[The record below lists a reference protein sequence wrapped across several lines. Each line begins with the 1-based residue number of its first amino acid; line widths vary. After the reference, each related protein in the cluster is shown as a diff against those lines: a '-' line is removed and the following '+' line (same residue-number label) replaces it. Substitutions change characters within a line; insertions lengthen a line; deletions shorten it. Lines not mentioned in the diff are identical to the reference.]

1 MSDDT
6 HITKISGEL
15 GIRAEQVEAVI
26 SLLDEEATVPFIAR
40 YRKERTGSLDEVA
53 VTAIRDRIGRLR
65 ELEKRRTSILASLKD
80 RDLLTD
86 ELESKVRAADTLTG
100 LEDTYLPYRPKRR
113 TRATA
118 AREKGLEPLA
128 ERIFGQEE
136 MDLEAEAAT
145 YVDPDKDVAAAEDAL
160 AGARDI
166 IAEWINEDPAARSA
180 LRRLFHKKAEIR
192 STVVAEKETSGIK
205 FRDYFD
211 WSEPAVKAPS
221 HRVLAMRRGE
231 KEEVL
236 RMTIAPPE
244 GEAIALLEK
253 QFVKGEGPPA
263 EQVRLAV
270 ADSYRRLLSLSL
282 ETELR
287 SHVRQ
292 QAEDEATHVFARNL
306 RELLMAPPLGRRR
319 IMAIDPGFRTGCK
332 VVCLDEQGKLMD
344 RASIFPHSGEKKKER
359 AARTLR
365 SLHDQYEFDAIAVG
379 NGTAGRE
386 TTRFLR
392 TVELEG
398 NPTIVL
404 VNESGASVYSA
415 SAAAREEFPQ
425 LDVTVRGAIS
435 IGRRLMDPLAEL
447 VKIDPKSIG
456 VGQYQHDVDQVSLKK
471 SLDDVV
477 TSCVNNVGVEVNTAS
492 AQLLS
497 YVSGIGPALAKHIVA
512 HREKAG
518 PFAARTDLQQV
529 QNLGPRAFEQ
539 AAGFL
544 RIGQGENPLDA
555 SAVHPESYDIVDR
568 MAADQECS
576 VRELMEDSDVR
587 SRIELGSY
595 VNDAVGM
602 PTLEDILE
610 ELARP
615 GRDPRDAFKPV
626 QYTEGVHT
634 IDEVKEGMRL
644 NGVVTN
650 VTNFGAFVDVGV
662 HLDGLVHISQLVD
675 RYVKHAG
682 EAVKVGQQVEVRVL
696 GVDQERNRISL
707 SMREERAERTD
718 RTAQDRS
725 ERTDRTD
732 RADRQNGKPERR
744 RRRGSSRNRR
754 AARADGAGKE
764 AAGTVDASAKADAP
778 AKTDAA
784 VKTDSAG
791 KPARDGSAS
800 RPDSSKK
807 RGNRKPRRKATGA
820 PGPSG
825 EKTLTVN
832 HLLKL
837 NRKL

>member
-1 MSDDT
+1 MSEDTHITT
-6 HITKISGEL
+6 HITKISNEL
-15 GIRAEQVEAVI
+15 GIRPEQVEAVAR
-26 SLLDEEATVPFIAR
+26 LLDEEATVPFIAR

-53 VTAIRDRIGRLR
+53 VTAIRDRIVQLR
-65 ELEKRRTSILASLKD
+65 ELEKRRASILASLKD
-80 RDLLTD
+80 RSLLTD
-86 ELESKVRAADTLTG
+86 ELESKVRAAETLTA
-100 LEDTYLPYRPKRR
+100 LEDIYLPFRPKRR

-128 ERIFGQEE
+128 ERIFGQED
-136 MDLEAEAAT
+136 MDLEAEAAAF
-145 YVDPDKDVAAAEDAL
+145 VDPEKEVATAEDAL
-160 AGARDI
+160 SGARDI
-166 IAEWINEDPAARSA
+166 IAEWINEDPTARST
-180 LRRLFHKKAEIR
+180 LRRLFHEKAVIR
-192 STVVAEKETSGIK
+192 STVVAEKESSGIK

-221 HRVLAMRRGE
+221 HRVLAIRRGE
-231 KEEVL
+231 KEDVL

-244 GEAIALLEK
+244 GEAIAGLEK
-253 QFVKGEGPPA
+253 QFVKGEGPA
-263 EQVRLAV
+263 SEQVRLAV
-270 ADSYRRLLSLSL
+270 SDSYRRLLSLSL

-292 QAEDEATHVFARNL
+292 KAEEEATLVFARNL
-306 RELLMAPPLGRRR
+306 RELLMAPPMGRRR

-332 VVCLDEQGKLMD
+332 IVCLDEQGKLLD

-359 AARTLR
+359 AARILR
-365 SLHDQYEFDAIAVG
+365 SLHEQYEFDAIAVG

-386 TTRFLR
+386 TTQFLR
-392 TVELEG
+392 TVELAG
-398 NPTIVL
+398 DPSIVL

-415 SAAAREEFPQ
+415 SAVAREEFPR

-456 VGQYQHDVDQVSLKK
+456 VGQYQHDVDQGSLKK

-477 TSCVNNVGVEVNTAS
+477 MSCVNNVGVEVNTAS

-512 HREKAG
+512 HRETAG
-518 PFAARTDLQQV
+518 PFSSRTDLQQV
-529 QNLGPRAFEQ
+529 PNLGPRAFEQ

-544 RIGQGENPLDA
+544 RIGNGENPLDA
-555 SAVHPESYDIVDR
+555 SAVHPESYGIVDR
-568 MAADQECS
+568 MASDQKCG
-576 VRELMEDSDVR
+576 VKDLMDDAELR
-587 SRIELGSY
+587 SRIALDSY
-595 VNDAVGM
+595 VNDTVGL
-602 PTLEDILE
+602 PTLEDIMV

-626 QYTEGVHT
+626 EYTEGIHT

-707 SMREERAERTD
+707 SMREE
-718 RTAQDRS
+718 QGQ
-725 ERTDRTD
+725 
-732 RADRQNGKPERR
+732 QNGKPDRR
-744 RRRGSSRNRR
+744 RRRRPTKNMQ
-754 AARADGAGKE
+754 AAQADGGKTDKSE
-764 AAGTVDASAKADAP
+764 QPVAAGEPEASVPEASAK
-778 AKTDAA
+778 
-784 VKTDSAG
+784 VDSQ
-791 KPARDGSAS
+791 
-800 RPDSSKK
+800 KK
-807 RGNRKPRRKATGA
+807 RRNRKPRNKAAGHAGA
-820 PGPSG
+820 RAPAR
-825 EKTLTVN
+825 ERVLTVD
-832 HLLKL
+832 HLRKL

>member
-1 MSDDT
+1 MSDNT
-6 HITKISGEL
+6 HITKIAGEL
-15 GIRAEQVEAVI
+15 ELKAEQVEAVAA
-26 SLLDEEATVPFIAR
+26 LLDEEATVPFIAR

-53 VTAIRDRIGRLR
+53 ITAIRDRIGQLR

-80 RDLLTD
+80 RALLTD
-86 ELESKVRAADTLTG
+86 DLESRIRAAETRTN
-100 LEDTYLPYRPKRR
+100 LEDIYLPYRPKRR

-128 ERIFGQEE
+128 KRVFGQED
-136 MDLEAEAAT
+136 MDLEAEAAA
-145 YVDPDKDVAAAEDAL
+145 YVNPEKEVATAEDAL

-166 IAEWINEDPAARSA
+166 IAEWINEDAAARST
-180 LRRLFHKKAEIR
+180 LRQLFHKKAEMR
-192 STVVAEKETSGIK
+192 SEVAEDKEKSGIK

-211 WSEPAVKAPS
+211 WSEPALKAPS
-221 HRVLAMRRGE
+221 HRVLAIRRGE
-231 KEEVL
+231 KEDVL

-244 GEAIALLEK
+244 GDAVARLEK
-253 QFVKGEGPPA
+253 LFVKGEGPAA

-270 ADSYRRLLSLSL
+270 SDSYRRLLSLSL

-287 SHVRQ
+287 SLVRQ
-292 QAEDEATHVFARNL
+292 KAEEEATLVFARNL
-306 RELLMAPPLGRRR
+306 RELLMAPPMGRCR

-332 VVCLDEQGKLMD
+332 VVCLDEQGKLLD
-344 RASIFPHSGEKKKER
+344 RAGIYPHSGEKKKEK
-359 AARTLR
+359 AAKIVQ
-365 SLHDQYEFDAIAVG
+365 SLHAQYEFNAIAVG

-386 TTRFLR
+386 TTQFLR
-392 TVELEG
+392 TIELAG
-398 NPTIVL
+398 DPSIVL

-415 SAAAREEFPQ
+415 SSTAREEFPA

-456 VGQYQHDVDQVSLKK
+456 VGQYQHDVDQVSLKN

-477 TSCVNNVGVEVNTAS
+477 MSCVNNVGVEVNTAS

-497 YVSGIGPALAKHIVA
+497 YVSGIGPSLAKNIVA
-512 HREKAG
+512 HRDKEG
-518 PFAARTDLQQV
+518 PFASRTDLQQV
-529 QNLGPRAFEQ
+529 PNLGPRAFEQ

-544 RIGQGENPLDA
+544 RIGNGANPLDA

-568 MAADQECS
+568 MAADQKCG
-576 VRELMEDSDVR
+576 VKDL
-587 SRIELGSY
+587 I
-595 VNDAVGM
+595 NDAEVRGRIDPGAYATDTVGL

-615 GRDPRDAFKPV
+615 GRDPRDEFKAV

-650 VTNFGAFVDVGV
+650 VTNFGAFVDVGI
-662 HLDGLVHISQLVD
+662 HLDGLVHISQLVN

-707 SMREERAERTD
+707 SMRDE
-718 RTAQDRS
+718 QGQ
-725 ERTDRTD
+725 
-732 RADRQNGKPERR
+732 QNGKPDRR
-744 RRRGSSRNRR
+744 RRRRPSKNRQ
-754 AARADGAGKE
+754 GAGTDGGKPE
-764 AAGTVDASAKADAP
+764 ASTKADVPVKADAP
-778 AKTDAA
+778 AKTGDSRQAVTSSKRRRNPAKRKAA
-784 VKTDSAG
+784 GARA
-791 KPARDGSAS
+791 PAR
-800 RPDSSKK
+800 
-807 RGNRKPRRKATGA
+807 
-820 PGPSG
+820 
-825 EKTLTVN
+825 EKVLTVN

>member
-1 MSDDT
+1 MSENT

-15 GIRAEQVEAVI
+15 GLRAEQVEAVAA
-26 SLLDEEATVPFIAR
+26 LLDEEATVPFIAR

-53 VTAIRDRIGRLR
+53 ITAIRDRIGQLR

-80 RDLLTD
+80 RALLTD
-86 ELESKVRAADTLTG
+86 ELESLVRAAETRAH
-100 LEDTYLPYRPKRR
+100 LEDLYLPYRPKRR

-118 AREKGLEPLA
+118 ARERGLEPLA
-128 ERIFGQEE
+128 ERIFGQEDV
-136 MDLEAEAAT
+136 DLETEAAAF
-145 YVDPDKDVAAAEDAL
+145 VDPEKEVGTAEDAL

-166 IAEWINEDPAARSA
+166 MAEWINEDARARST
-180 LRRLFHKKAEIR
+180 LRQLFHEKAVIR
-192 STVVAEKETSGIK
+192 STVVEEKETSGLK

-211 WSEPAVKAPS
+211 WSEPALKAPS
-221 HRVLAMRRGE
+221 HRVLAIRRGE
-231 KEEVL
+231 KEDVL

-244 GEAIALLEK
+244 GEAIARLEEL
-253 QFVKGEGPPA
+253 FVKGEGPAA
-263 EQVRLAV
+263 EQVRLTV
-270 ADSYRRLLSLSL
+270 SDSYRRLLSLSL

-287 SHVRQ
+287 SLVRQ
-292 QAEDEATHVFARNL
+292 NAEEEATRVFARNL

-319 IMAIDPGFRTGCK
+319 ILAIDPGFRTGCK
-332 VVCLDEQGKLMD
+332 LVCLDEQGKLLD
-344 RASIFPHSGEKKKER
+344 RASIYPHSGEKKKER
-359 AARTLR
+359 ASRIIQEF
-365 SLHDQYEFDAIAVG
+365 HDQHEFDAIAVG

-386 TTRFLR
+386 TTQFLR
-392 TVELEG
+392 TIELAG
-398 NPTIVL
+398 DPPIVL

-415 SAAAREEFPQ
+415 SAAAREEFPA

-456 VGQYQHDVDQVSLKK
+456 VGQYQHDVDQVSLKQ

-477 TSCVNNVGVEVNTAS
+477 TSCVNSVGVEVNTAS

-497 YVSGIGPALAKHIVA
+497 YVSGIGPALAKNIVA
-512 HREKAG
+512 HRDKEG
-518 PFAARTDLQQV
+518 PFASRTDLQQV
-529 QNLGPRAFEQ
+529 PNLGPRAFEQ

-544 RIGQGENPLDA
+544 RVGNGDNPLDA
-555 SAVHPESYDIVDR
+555 SAVHPESYEIVDR
-568 MAADQECS
+568 MAADQQCGLKDLMDDS
-576 VRELMEDSDVR
+576 AVRD
-587 SRIELGSY
+587 RIGLETY
-595 VNDAVGM
+595 VTDTVGL

-615 GRDPRDAFKPV
+615 GRDPRDAFQPV
-626 QYTEGVHT
+626 QYTEGIHS

-662 HLDGLVHISQLVD
+662 HLDGLVHISQLVN

-707 SMREERAERTD
+707 SMREEQERN
-718 RTAQDRS
+718 
-725 ERTDRTD
+725 
-732 RADRQNGKPERR
+732 NGKPDRR
-744 RRRGSSRNRR
+744 RRRRSSKNRQ
-754 AARADGAGKE
+754 AARADGGNAEASAKVDASGKAE
-764 AAGTVDASAKADAP
+764 ASATVDASGNAAASGKVEESGKVSASGKA
-778 AKTDAA
+778 
-784 VKTDSAG
+784 
-791 KPARDGSAS
+791 GSA
-800 RPDSSKK
+800 KK
-807 RGNRKPRRKATGA
+807 RRTRKPRQKAAGKA
-820 PGPSG
+820 SPAR
-825 EKTLTVN
+825 EKALTVD

>member
-1 MSDDT
+1 MSDDRHITT

-15 GIRAEQVEAVI
+15 GIRPEQVEAVAA
-26 SLLDEEATVPFIAR
+26 LLDEEATIPFIAR

-53 VTAIRDRIGRLR
+53 ITAIRDRIGQLR

-80 RDLLTD
+80 RALLTE
-86 ELESKVRAADTLTG
+86 ELESSVQAAETLTA
-100 LEDTYLPYRPKRR
+100 LEDIYLPFRPKRR

-128 ERIFGQEE
+128 ERIFGQED
-136 MDLEAEAAT
+136 MDLEAEAAA
-145 YVDPDKDVAAAEDAL
+145 YVDSEKQVDTSEDAL
-160 AGARDI
+160 SGARDI
-166 IAEWINEDPAARSA
+166 IAEWINEDPAARSV
-180 LRRLFHKKAEIR
+180 LRRLFHEKAEIR
-192 STVVAEKETSGIK
+192 STVVAEKESTGIK

-211 WSEPAVKAPS
+211 WSEPALKAPS
-221 HRVLAMRRGE
+221 HRVLAIRRGE
-231 KEEVL
+231 KEDVL

-244 GEAIALLEK
+244 GDAVAQLEK
-253 QFVKGEGPPA
+253 QFVKGDGPA
-263 EQVRLAV
+263 SEQVRLAV
-270 ADSYRRLLSLSL
+270 SDSYRRLLSLSL

-287 SHVRQ
+287 SLVRQ
-292 QAEDEATHVFARNL
+292 KAEEEATLVFARNL
-306 RELLMAPPLGRRR
+306 RELLMAPPMGRCR

-332 VVCLDEQGKLMD
+332 VVCLDEQGKLLD
-344 RASIFPHSGEKKKER
+344 RASIYPHSGAKKKEK
-359 AARTLR
+359 AAQIIQ
-365 SLHDQYEFDAIAVG
+365 SLQTQYEFKAIAVG

-386 TTRFLR
+386 TTQFLS
-392 TVELEG
+392 TVELAG
-398 NPTIVL
+398 APSIVL

-415 SAAAREEFPQ
+415 SRTAREEFPA

-477 TSCVNNVGVEVNTAS
+477 MSCVNNVGVEMNTAS

-512 HREKAG
+512 YRDKEG
-518 PFAARTDLQQV
+518 PFASRMQLQHV
-529 QNLGPRAFEQ
+529 PNLGPRAFEQ

-544 RIGQGENPLDA
+544 RIGKGENPLDA
-555 SAVHPESYDIVDR
+555 SAVHPESYEIVDR
-568 MAADQECS
+568 MATDQKCG
-576 VRELMEDSDVR
+576 VKELMDDAELR
-587 SRIELGSY
+587 SQIALDSY
-595 VNDAVGM
+595 VNDTVGL

-615 GRDPRDAFKPV
+615 GRDPRDVFKPV
-626 QYTEGVHT
+626 EYTEGIHS
-634 IDEVKEGMRL
+634 IDDVKEGMRL

-696 GVDQERNRISL
+696 GVDQERKRISL
-707 SMREERAERTD
+707 SMREEQ
-718 RTAQDRS
+718 AQ
-725 ERTDRTD
+725 
-732 RADRQNGKPERR
+732 QNGKSDRR
-744 RRRGSSRNRR
+744 RRRRPTKNRQ
-754 AARADGAGKE
+754 ATQADGGKAE
-764 AAGTVDASAKADAP
+764 ATENPVATGEPEASAKVD
-778 AKTDAA
+778 TQ
-784 VKTDSAG
+784 
-791 KPARDGSAS
+791 
-800 RPDSSKK
+800 KK
-807 RGNRKPRRKATGA
+807 RRNRKPRNKAAGHAGA
-820 PGPSG
+820 RAPAR
-825 EKTLTVN
+825 EKVLTVD
-832 HLLKL
+832 HLRKL

>member
-1 MSDDT
+1 MSDNT

-15 GIRAEQVEAVI
+15 GLQAEQVEAVAA
-26 SLLDEEATVPFIAR
+26 LLDEDATVPFIAR

-53 VTAIRDRIGRLR
+53 IAAIRDRIGQLR

-80 RDLLTD
+80 RELLTD
-86 ELESKVRAADTLTG
+86 ELESRVRAAETRTT
-100 LEDTYLPYRPKRR
+100 LEDIYLPYRPKRR

-118 AREKGLEPLA
+118 ARERGLEPLA
-128 ERIFGQEE
+128 ERIFGQESV
-136 MDLEAEAAT
+136 DPEAEAA
-145 YVDPDKDVAAAEDAL
+145 DFINPDKEVASAEDAL
-160 AGARDI
+160 SGARDI
-166 IAEWINEDPAARSA
+166 MAEWINEDEAARSA
-180 LRRLFHKKAEIR
+180 LRELFHKKAELR
-192 STVVAEKETSGIK
+192 SSVVEEKEAPGIK

-211 WSEPAVKAPS
+211 WSEPALKAPS

-231 KEEVL
+231 KEDVL

-244 GEAIALLEK
+244 GEAVARLEAL
-253 QFVKGEGPPA
+253 FVKGEGPA
-263 EQVRLAV
+263 SEQVRLAV
-270 ADSYRRLLSLSL
+270 SDSYRRLLSLSL

-287 SHVRQ
+287 SLVRET
-292 QAEDEATHVFARNL
+292 AEEEATRVFARNL
-306 RELLMAPPLGRRR
+306 RELLMAPPMGRCR

-332 VVCLDEQGKLMD
+332 VVCLDEQGKLLD
-344 RASIFPHSGEKKKER
+344 RASIYPHSGEKKKER
-359 AARTLR
+359 AARIVQ
-365 SLHDQYEFDAIAVG
+365 SLHTQYEFKAIAVG

-386 TTRFLR
+386 TAQYLR
-392 TVELEG
+392 TIELSG
-398 NPTIVL
+398 DPPIVL

-415 SAAAREEFPQ
+415 SSTAREEFPA

-456 VGQYQHDVDQVSLKK
+456 VGQYQHDVDQVLLKK

-512 HREKAG
+512 YRDQEG
-518 PFAARTDLQQV
+518 PFASRTDLQQV
-529 QNLGPRAFEQ
+529 PNLGPRAFEQ

-544 RIGQGENPLDA
+544 RIGNGENPLDA

-568 MAADQECS
+568 MAAEQQCG
-576 VRELMEDSDVR
+576 VKELMDDTAVRGRIDLDAYVTDS
-587 SRIELGSY
+587 
-595 VNDAVGM
+595 VGL

-615 GRDPRDAFKPV
+615 GRDPRDEFKAV

-650 VTNFGAFVDVGV
+650 VTNFGAFVDVGI

-696 GVDQERNRISL
+696 GVDTERNRISL
-707 SMREERAERTD
+707 SMRAERAERTERTE
-718 RTAQDRS
+718 RTAQGQ
-725 ERTDRTD
+725 
-732 RADRQNGKPERR
+732 QNGKPDRR
-744 RRRGSSRNRR
+744 RRRRSSRNRQ
-754 AARADGAGKE
+754 AARADGRNAGVSEKAE
-764 AAGTVDASAKADAP
+764 ASAKSETS
-778 AKTDAA
+778 AK
-784 VKTDSAG
+784 VESQ
-791 KPARDGSAS
+791 
-800 RPDSSKK
+800 KK
-807 RGNRKPRRKATGA
+807 RRTRKPQRKAASPAGTA
-820 PGPSG
+820 A
-825 EKTLTVN
+825 EKTLTVD

>member
-1 MSDDT
+1 MSDNT
-6 HITKISGEL
+6 HITKITEEL
-15 GIRAEQVEAVI
+15 GLQAGQVEAVAA
-26 SLLDEEATVPFIAR
+26 LLDEDATVPFIAR

-53 VTAIRDRIGRLR
+53 IAAIRDRIGQLR
-65 ELEKRRTSILASLKD
+65 ELEKRRTAILASLKD
-80 RDLLTD
+80 RGLLTD
-86 ELESKVRAADTLTG
+86 ELASRVGAAETRTG
-100 LEDTYLPYRPKRR
+100 LEDIYLPYRPKRR

-128 ERIFGQEE
+128 ERIFRQQ
-136 MDLEAEAAT
+136 DVDPEAEAAAF
-145 YVDPDKDVAAAEDAL
+145 VNPEKEVASADDAL

-166 IAEWINEDPAARSA
+166 IAEWINEDEAARSA
-180 LRRLFHKKAEIR
+180 LRQLFHKKAEIR
-192 STVVAEKETSGIK
+192 SSVVEEKETPGIK

-211 WSEPAVKAPS
+211 WSEPALKAPS

-231 KEEVL
+231 KEDVL

-244 GEAIALLEK
+244 GEAVARLEEL
-253 QFVKGEGPPA
+253 FVKGEGPA
-263 EQVRLAV
+263 SEQVRLAV
-270 ADSYRRLLSLSL
+270 SDSYRRLLSLSL

-287 SHVRQ
+287 SLVREK
-292 QAEDEATHVFARNL
+292 AEEEATRVFARNL
-306 RELLMAPPLGRRR
+306 RELLMAPPMGRCR

-332 VVCLDEQGKLMD
+332 VVCLDEQGKLLD
-344 RASIFPHSGEKKKER
+344 RASIYPHSGEKKKER
-359 AARTLR
+359 AARIVQ
-365 SLHDQYEFDAIAVG
+365 SLHTQYEFNAIAVG

-386 TTRFLR
+386 TTQFLR
-392 TVELEG
+392 TIELG
-398 NPTIVL
+398 GDPPIVL

-415 SAAAREEFPQ
+415 SSAAREEFPA

-477 TSCVNNVGVEVNTAS
+477 ASCVNNVGVEVNTAS

-512 HREKAG
+512 YRDKEG

-529 QNLGPRAFEQ
+529 PNLGPRAFEQ

-544 RIGQGENPLDA
+544 RIGNGENPLDA

-568 MAADQECS
+568 MAAEQKCG
-576 VRELMEDSDVR
+576 VKELMDDSAVR
-587 SRIELGSY
+587 GRIDLDAY
-595 VNDAVGM
+595 VTDTVGL

-615 GRDPRDAFKPV
+615 GRDPRDEFKAV
-626 QYTEGVHT
+626 QYTEGVHS

-650 VTNFGAFVDVGV
+650 VTNFGAFVDVGI

-707 SMREERAERTD
+707 SMRAEQTERS
-718 RTAQDRS
+718 AQG
-725 ERTDRTD
+725 E
-732 RADRQNGKPERR
+732 QNGKPDRR
-744 RRRGSSRNRR
+744 RRRRPSKNRQ
-754 AARADGAGKE
+754 AARADGRNVGESEKAE
-764 AAGTVDASAKADAP
+764 ASVKAETSVKSERTDDKTPVNTAKQ
-778 AKTDAA
+778 
-784 VKTDSAG
+784 
-791 KPARDGSAS
+791 
-800 RPDSSKK
+800 K
-807 RGNRKPRRKATGA
+807 RNRNRNPRRKTASPAGR
-820 PGPSG
+820 PK
-825 EKTLTVN
+825 EKTLTVD

>member
-1 MSDDT
+1 MSDET

-15 GIRAEQVEAVI
+15 GIRPEQVEAVAR
-26 SLLDEEATVPFIAR
+26 LLDEEATVPFIAR

-53 VTAIRDRIGRLR
+53 VTAIRDRIGQLR

-80 RDLLTD
+80 RALLTD
-86 ELESKVRAADTLTG
+86 ELESKVRAAETLTV

-118 AREKGLEPLA
+118 ARERGLEPLA
-128 ERIFGQEE
+128 KRIFEQGE
-136 MDLEAEAAT
+136 MDLEAEAAPF
-145 YVDPDKDVAAAEDAL
+145 VDPEKKVDTAEDAL
-160 AGARDI
+160 SGARDI
-166 IAEWINEDPAARSA
+166 IAEWINEDTTARSA
-180 LRRLFHKKAEIR
+180 LRRLFQEKAVIR
-192 STVVAEKETSGIK
+192 STVVAEKESSGIK

-211 WSEPAVKAPS
+211 WSETAVKAPS

-231 KEEVL
+231 KEDVL

-244 GEAIALLEK
+244 GEAIARLEEL
-253 QFVKGEGPPA
+253 FVKGEGPA
-263 EQVRLAV
+263 SEQVRLAV
-270 ADSYRRLLSLSL
+270 TDGYRRLLSLSL

-287 SHVRQ
+287 SLVRQ
-292 QAEDEATHVFARNL
+292 KAEQEATLVFARNL

-319 IMAIDPGFRTGCK
+319 IMAVDPGFRTGCK

-344 RASIFPHSGEKKKER
+344 RASIFPHSGDKKKER
-359 AARTLR
+359 AARIVRTL
-365 SLHDQYEFDAIAVG
+365 HEQYEFDAIAVG

-386 TTRFLR
+386 TTQFLR
-392 TVELEG
+392 TIGLAG
-398 NPTIVL
+398 DPSIVL

-415 SAAAREEFPQ
+415 SAEARQEFPR

-456 VGQYQHDVDQVSLKK
+456 VGQYQHDVDQAALKK

-518 PFAARTDLQQV
+518 PFVSRTDLQQV
-529 QNLGPRAFEQ
+529 PNLGPRAFEQ

-544 RIGQGENPLDA
+544 RIGNAENPLDA
-555 SAVHPESYDIVDR
+555 SAVHPESYEIVDR
-568 MAADQECS
+568 MASDQSCS
-576 VRELMEDSDVR
+576 VKELMDDSAVR
-587 SRIELGSY
+587 GRIELDTY
-595 VNDAVGM
+595 VNDTVGL

-615 GRDPRDAFKPV
+615 GRDPREEFKPV
-626 QYTEGVHT
+626 QYTEGVNS

-682 EAVKVGQQVEVRVL
+682 EAVKVGQLVEVRVL
-696 GVDQERNRISL
+696 GVDHERNRISL
-707 SMREERAERTD
+707 SMREGKERG
-718 RTAQDRS
+718 
-725 ERTDRTD
+725 
-732 RADRQNGKPERR
+732 NGKPERR
-744 RRRGSSRNRR
+744 RRRRPSKRRQDGQTDGGNVKAAERTSADGQAEATEKGDPSVKADSTSKAQDAGKTEASGKVVSRKNRR
-754 AARADGAGKE
+754 KKPSNRKSTGQRSSSANKVL
-764 AAGTVDASAKADAP
+764 TVD
-778 AKTDAA
+778 
-784 VKTDSAG
+784 
-791 KPARDGSAS
+791 
-800 RPDSSKK
+800 
-807 RGNRKPRRKATGA
+807 
-820 PGPSG
+820 
-825 EKTLTVN
+825 

>member
-1 MSDDT
+1 MSEDT
-6 HITKISGEL
+6 FFSKISGEL
-15 GIRAEQVEAVI
+15 GIRPEQVEAVA
-26 SLLDEEATVPFIAR
+26 SLLDEDATVPFIAR

-53 VTAIRDRIGRLR
+53 VTAIRDRIGQLR

-80 RDLLTD
+80 RALLTD
-86 ELESKVRAADTLTG
+86 ELESKVNAADTLTV

-136 MDLEAEAAT
+136 MDLEAEAAAF
-145 YVDPDKDVAAAEDAL
+145 VDPEKKVASAEDAL

-166 IAEWINEDPAARSA
+166 IAEWINEDETARST
-180 LRRLFHKKAEIR
+180 LRRLFHEKAVIR
-192 STVVAEKETSGIK
+192 STVIAEKEESGIK

-211 WSEPAVKAPS
+211 WSEPAMKAPS

-231 KEEVL
+231 KEDVL

-253 QFVKGEGPPA
+253 LFVKGEGPPS

-270 ADSYRRLLSLSL
+270 TDSYRRLLSLSL

-292 QAEDEATHVFARNL
+292 QAEDEATLVFARNL
-306 RELLMAPPLGRRR
+306 RELLMAPPMGRRR

-359 AARTLR
+359 AARTLQ
-365 SLHDQYEFDAIAVG
+365 SLQEQYEFDAIAVG

-392 TVELEG
+392 SVELAG
-398 NPTIVL
+398 DPAIVL

-425 LDVTVRGAIS
+425 LDLTVRGAIS

-477 TSCVNNVGVEVNTAS
+477 MSCVNNVGVEVNTAS

-512 HREKAG
+512 HREQAG
-518 PFAARTDLQQV
+518 PFAARSDLQQV

-544 RIGQGENPLDA
+544 RIGNAENPLDA

-568 MAADQECS
+568 MAADQECT
-576 VRELMEDSDVR
+576 VQELIKDTEIR
-587 SRIELGSY
+587 SRIDLGSY

-675 RYVKHAG
+675 RYVKHAS

-707 SMREERAERTD
+707 SMRSEKAERADRAD
-718 RTAQDRS
+718 RTEGTAQ
-725 ERTDRTD
+725 
-732 RADRQNGKPERR
+732 DRQNGKPERR
-744 RRRGSSRNRR
+744 RRRGSSRNQR
-754 AARADGAGKE
+754 AARDDGGKQEGSGKVEASSRPEASRNVEASGKQAG
-764 AAGTVDASAKADAP
+764 
-778 AKTDAA
+778 
-784 VKTDSAG
+784 
-791 KPARDGSAS
+791 DGSALKT
-800 RPDSSKK
+800 DSSKK
-807 RGNRKPRRKATGA
+807 RSSRKSRRKSPGSTGPA
-820 PGPSG
+820 R